1 MTRAD
6 RPTLAD
12 VARAA
17 GVSVSTASLAF
28 SGAGPVASVTRERVL
43 AAAAELGYTGPNPMA
58 RSLRRGRSGVIAI
71 VLGSGLRRA
80 FSDPVLTQTLDGVAQ
95 ELGVRGV
102 GLLLVPS
109 DHYTDVPRLV
119 REGAMDGAIIA
130 GLADWS
136 DPLLVALRDRH
147 VAVVRIDAAPG
158 DEAGVGIADREGMA
172 AIGRH
177 VLSLGHSRIG
187 VLTLPMGHLHRTTL
201 IDPADP
207 GPIPF
212 TATANRWAGL
222 RDAGVRAVA
231 AAEAGLSVVEEG
243 MAAARL
249 LLTIA
254 EPPTA
259 IIAFSD
265 LLAAGAVIAAR
276 ELGLRVPQD
285 VSIAGFDGIDL
296 PWLAPD
302 RLTTA
307 VQPLVDK
314 GRLTARAVAALV
326 EGEATAYERLPVT
339 LRLGT
344 TTGPVPAGG
353 GS

>member
-1 MTRAD
+1 MTRQE

-12 VARAA
+12 VAAAA

-28 SGAGPVASVTRERVL
+28 SGAGPVASATRDRVL
-43 AAAAELGYTGPNPMA
+43 AAASQLGYSGPNPLA
-58 RSLRRGRSGVIAI
+58 RSLRRGRSGVIGI

-80 FSDPVLTQTLDGVAQ
+80 FNDPVMTQTLDGVAQ
-95 ELGVRGV
+95 ELGERGF

-109 DHYTDVPRLV
+109 EHYVDVPPLV
-119 REGAMDGAIIA
+119 QQGAMDGAIIC

-136 DPLLVALRDRH
+136 DPLLVALKARG
-147 VAVVRIDAAPG
+147 VAVVRIDAGPG
-158 DEAGVGIADREGMA
+158 DEAGVGIADRAGMA
-172 AIGRH
+172 DIGRH
-177 VLSLGHSRIG
+177 VLSLGHRDIG
-187 VLTLPMGHLHRTTL
+187 ILALPLGHRHETSL
-201 IDPADP
+201 IDPVDP

-212 TATANRWAGL
+212 TPTANRWAGL
-222 RDAGVRAVA
+222 RDAGVVATA
-231 AAEAGLSVVEEG
+231 AAEAALSTVEEG

-249 LLTIA
+249 LLTL
-254 EPPTA
+254 PDRPTA
-259 IIAFSD
+259 VVAFSD

-285 VSIAGFDGIDL
+285 VSITGFDGIDL

-307 VQPLVDK
+307 AQPLMEK

-326 EGEATAYERLPVT
+326 EGEATKYESLPVT
-339 LRLGT
+339 VEIGT
-344 TTGPVPAGG
+344 TTGPAPA
-353 GS
+353 